1 MKINPNKTFLF
12 LILLFSLIIRLYKL
26 NLLPLFADELDV
38 GNQAYSLLTTA
49 RDCAGNFLPSYLQ
62 SFNEWRAPLLIYTT
76 LPFVAIFGRTTLAI
90 RLAPII
96 FGLLSIFFLYKL
108 VLKLSQ
114 KPSLALVSASL
125 LSLSPWHFHY
135 SRTSFEVTLLITLIL
150 SACFYFFQK
159 RYFISCLLFTLSF
172 YTYNTAN
179 VFVPLL
185 LIFLFISLRPQI
197 KLPSFLPLLL
207 LVPLAFQIIS
217 GSAAK
222 RFSQVSIFQNQNEIN
237 QIIFKRTGFSSSLSV
252 PERLF
257 HNKGNSWL
265 KQFSQNYLSA
275 ISPSFFFVSGDPNPR
290 HSLPEFG
297 LLCYALVIPLA
308 LGLIKANYRQV
319 INRFMIFF
327 LITAPIPS
335 SLTQDGAN
343 HATRLFLLLPP
354 LSYFSAL
361 GIFYLKRNFK
371 SIFVV
376 FLILSLHYLINFV
389 HEYFVHYPKENFEYW
404 QYGQEQL
411 FSSLPQN
418 APRYFISNTTYSS
431 LKPFIFFQNS
441 SALLTQK
448 PSFTDQEK
456 TLDFDLLGFMLDDRI
471 FFVNNWQNNDPL
483 AKISTFAQSGD
494 AFLLYQLKDIPGDWD
509 FTKTPLSNF
518 KTIKTVYNPNQSIF
532 GQIIQKI

>member
-1 MKINPNKTFLF
+1 MLLF
-12 LILLFSLIIRLYKL
+12 LILFFSLITGLYKL

-49 RDCAGNFLPSYLQ
+49 RDYSGNFLPTYLQ
-62 SFNEWRAPLLIYTT
+62 SFNEWRAPLLVYTT
-76 LPFVAIFGRTTLAI
+76 IPFVAIFGRSPI
-90 RLAPII
+90 SVRLPPLI

-125 LSLSPWHFHY
+125 LSLLPWHFHY
-135 SRTSFEVTLLITLIL
+135 SRTSFEVTLLLALIL

-159 RYFISCLLFTLSF
+159 RYFLSCFLFTLSF

-185 LIFLFISLRPQI
+185 IAFLFLSSRPQI
-197 KLPSFLPLLL
+197 KLASFLPLLL
-207 LVPLAFQIIS
+207 LIPLAFQIIS
-217 GSAAK
+217 GSAAN
-222 RFSQVSIFQNQNEIN
+222 RFSHISIFQNQNEIN
-237 QIIFKRTGFSSSLSV
+237 QIIFKRTGFSSS
-252 PERLF
+252 PGANERFF
-257 HNKGNSWL
+257 HNKANSWL
-265 KQFSQNYLSA
+265 KQFSQNYLTA
-275 ISPSFFFVSGDPNPR
+275 LSPSFLFVSGDPNPR
-290 HSLPEFG
+290 HSIPGFG
-297 LLCYALVIPLA
+297 LLSFALFLPLV
-308 LGLIKANYRQV
+308 LGLIKSDYRQPLA
-319 INRFMIFF
+319 RFMVFF
-327 LITAPIPS
+327 LAIAPIPS

-354 LSYFSAL
+354 LSYFSAQ
-361 GIFYLKRNFK
+361 GILYLKKNFK
-371 SIFVV
+371 SVFFV
-376 FLILSLHYLINFV
+376 FLLLFSHYLINFT
-389 HEYFVHYPKENFEYW
+389 HEYFVHYPKESFEYW

-431 LKPFIFFQNS
+431 LKPYIFFQNS
-441 SALLTQK
+441 SPFLTQK

-456 TLDFDLLGFMLDDRI
+456 TLDLDLLGFMLDDHL
-471 FFVNNWQNNDPL
+471 FFINNWQSNDPL

-494 AFLLYQLKDIPGDWD
+494 VFLLYQLKDIPGDWD